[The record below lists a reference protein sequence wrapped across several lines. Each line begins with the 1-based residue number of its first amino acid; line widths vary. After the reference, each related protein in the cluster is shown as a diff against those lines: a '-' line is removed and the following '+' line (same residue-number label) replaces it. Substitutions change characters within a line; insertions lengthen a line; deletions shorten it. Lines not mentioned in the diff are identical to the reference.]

1 MRGDPIPLG
10 TKARTLA
17 RLTGRIR
24 TAEVLPLDFVD
35 HATWQA
41 SRRDTLRRLY
51 AHPWAG
57 GALIVRS
64 SALGEDSATASGA
77 GQYLTLTRVHGA
89 HALEVAVEKVFAS
102 YGEPRP
108 GDEVLIQP
116 ELLDVVR
123 SGVACTHETTSGAP
137 YTVISWS
144 EEADTDVV
152 TGGREG
158 DLRTWYGAAY
168 SGATGPGPVPD
179 VLALLAELR
188 ALTGHRRLD
197 VEFAVATGGRLV
209 LLQVRPLACVSD
221 EVPEP
226 AHDALLTRVEHAVE
240 AATAAPG
247 DGLGT
252 RTAYGIMPDW
262 NPAEMI
268 GLRPRPLALS
278 LYRRL
283 ITDTVWAGAR
293 HRYGYR
299 DLRGTPLLASFC
311 GLPYVD
317 VRASV
322 SSLIPRELPDGL
334 ATRLTEAWVAR
345 LLDRPELHDK
355 LESRIV
361 ISSLGL
367 REPGRLAGL
376 RELGAGDVRLLESV
390 LRRHTDQLLN
400 SPLWIEDLNRVGRLR
415 SRSGGQPGL
424 LARLGH
430 CAEYGTLPFAGLA
443 RAAFVGNE
451 LLDDLVAEGV
461 FTEDEKARFI
471 GGLGLVTGE
480 LNRDFAALS
489 PEAFLARY
497 GHLRPGTY
505 DIRSLRY
512 DEDPAHYFDWS
523 ARRAEEPPPAFAPS
537 AAQLGRIGALL
548 ERAGLTA
555 GPQRLLDF
563 IGSGIRGRE
572 LAKFEFS
579 RVLSD
584 VLRDLRLLGER
595 HGFSAC
601 DLSFAEIG
609 VLGELTGDRGHDRAV
624 LAAAIERGRHEF
636 EVTRRVTLPPL
647 LAGPEEVRSFTLS
660 SVQPTYVTQARVR
673 AKVADVDA
681 GVRPDG
687 AIALVSSA
695 DPGYDWLFARGIA
708 GLVTAYGGV
717 NSHMAIRAIE
727 LGVPAVIGVGEQ
739 VFRQWSAATAL
750 DLDAA
755 NRHVAVIP

>member
-24 TAEVLPLDFVD
+24 TAGILPLDFVD

-41 SRRDTLRRLY
+41 SRRDALRRLY
-51 AHPWAG
+51 AHPWAD

-89 HALEVAVEKVFAS
+89 HELEVAVEKVFAS
-102 YGEPRP
+102 YGDPRP

-158 DLRTWYGAAY
+158 DVRTWYGAAY
-168 SGATGPGPVPD
+168 SGATGPGPVPE

-188 ALTGHRRLD
+188 GLTGHRRLD

-221 EVPEP
+221 AVPEP
-226 AHDALLTRVEHAVE
+226 AHDALLHRVERAVE
-240 AATAAPG
+240 AVTAAPG
-247 DGLGT
+247 AGLGE

-283 ITDTVWAGAR
+283 ITDQVWARAR

-311 GLPYVD
+311 GLPYID

-322 SSLIPRELPDGL
+322 SSLIPRGVPDGL

-345 LLDRPELHDK
+345 LLERPELHDK

-361 ISSLGL
+361 VSSLGL
-367 REPGRLAGL
+367 RAPGRLAGL
-376 RELGAGDVRLLESV
+376 RGFAPEEVRLLETV
-390 LRRHTDQLLN
+390 LRRHTDELLK
-400 SPLWIEDLNRVGRLR
+400 SPLWTDELRRVAGL
-415 SRSGGQPGL
+415 RSGGPAGL

-430 CAEYGTLPFAGLA
+430 CAEHGTLPFAGLA
-443 RAAFVGNE
+443 RAAFIGNE

-471 GGLGLVTGE
+471 GGLGLVTGK
-480 LNRDFAALS
+480 LNRDFATLA
-489 PEAFLARY
+489 PTDFLARY

-523 ARRAEEPPPAFAPS
+523 ARRAEEPPATFTPS
-537 AAQLGRIGALL
+537 RAQLGRIGALL
-548 ERAGLTA
+548 DRAGLTA
-555 GPQRLLDF
+555 GPRRLLEF
-563 IGSGIRGRE
+563 VGSGIRGRE

-584 VLRDLRLLGER
+584 VLVDLRRLGER
-595 HGFSAC
+595 HGFSAD

-609 VLGELTGDRGHDRAV
+609 VLGELTGDAGRDRAA
-624 LAAAIERGRHEF
+624 LAAAIEQGRLRY

-647 LAGPEEVRSFTLS
+647 LGGPADVRSFTLS
-660 SVQPTYVTQARVR
+660 SAQPSYVTQARVR

-681 GVRPDG
+681 GDRPDG

-739 VFRQWSAATAL
+739 LFRRWSAATAL

>member
-24 TAEVLPLDFVD
+24 TAGILPLDFVD

-41 SRRDTLRRLY
+41 SRRDALRRLY

-89 HALEVAVEKVFAS
+89 HELEVAVEKVFAS
-102 YGEPRP
+102 YGDPRP

-158 DLRTWYGAAY
+158 DVRTWYGAAY
-168 SGATGPGPVPD
+168 SGATGPGPVPE

-188 ALTGHRRLD
+188 GLTGQRRLD

-221 EVPEP
+221 AVPEP
-226 AHDALLTRVEHAVE
+226 AHDALLTRVERAVA
-240 AATAAPG
+240 AATATPG
-247 DGLGT
+247 AGLGD

-283 ITDTVWAGAR
+283 ITDTVWARAR

-299 DLRGTPLLASFC
+299 DLRETPLLASFC
-311 GLPYVD
+311 GLPYID

-322 SSLIPRELPDGL
+322 TSLIPRGVPDEL
-334 ATRLTEAWVAR
+334 AARLTEAWVAR
-345 LLDRPELHDK
+345 LLERPELHDK

-361 ISSLGL
+361 VSSLGL
-367 REPGRLAGL
+367 RAPGRTAGL
-376 RELGAGDVRLLESV
+376 RGFAPEEVRLLETV
-390 LRRHTDQLLN
+390 LRRHTDDLLK
-400 SPLWIEDLNRVGRLR
+400 SPLWTDDLRRVAGL
-415 SRSGGQPGL
+415 RSGGPAGL

-430 CAEYGTLPFAGLA
+430 CAEHGTLPFAGLA
-443 RAAFVGNE
+443 RAAFIGNE

-480 LNRDFAALS
+480 LNRDFAALA
-489 PEAFLARY
+489 PADFLARY

-523 ARRAEEPPPAFAPS
+523 ARRAEEPPAAFTPS
-537 AAQLGRIGALL
+537 RAQLGRIGALL
-548 ERAGLTA
+548 DRAGLTA
-555 GPQRLLDF
+555 GPRRLLEF

-584 VLRDLRLLGER
+584 VLSDLRRLGER
-595 HGFSAC
+595 HGFSAD

-609 VLGELTGDRGHDRAV
+609 VLGELTGDAGRDRAA
-624 LAAAIERGRHEF
+624 LAAATDQGRQRY

-647 LAGPEEVRSFTLS
+647 LAGPADVRSFTLS

-681 GVRPDG
+681 GDRPDG

-739 VFRQWSAATAL
+739 LFRRWSAATAL